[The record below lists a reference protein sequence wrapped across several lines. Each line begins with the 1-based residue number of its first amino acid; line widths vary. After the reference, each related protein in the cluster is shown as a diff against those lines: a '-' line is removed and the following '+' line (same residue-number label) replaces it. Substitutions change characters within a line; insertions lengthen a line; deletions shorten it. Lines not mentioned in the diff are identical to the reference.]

1 MKLKRKMWIGIA
13 AAGFVVAAAGGIAV
27 IWSLNK
33 NSVPKPPS
41 PPVYYF
47 AKEDNISSLTEVV
60 GERVFEEINPVD
72 AGDGGES
79 TGAAEETAV
88 RSDTMDRGGAET
100 QEETGAQEETAGQEE
115 TGTQEE
121 TAGEEREQYR
131 YYPAEDAAA
140 DLQAYKEYL
149 MQEKHFIEPA
159 IEEEDDKGETKEE
172 EKEEDSGEL
181 RCILAGPSSDEN
193 SYLEITLTAGQTAC
207 TVTAV
212 KKGEAWNSY
221 VARLYEEEKKKVQKQ
236 PEEPIS
242 TRQIAED
249 TVRGMSQ
256 GQLALSEPVKNYE
269 FITNPG
275 LIMVEGTNY
284 YRISAY
290 KKQENGTLSYECAYL
305 MDFDSGDVGYKYDDV
320 TEALEPLG

>member
-1 MKLKRKMWIGIA
+1 M
-13 AAGFVVAAAGGIAV
+13 VAAGGIAV

-41 PPVYYF
+41 PPAYYF

-72 AGDGGES
+72 DGDGES
-79 TGAAEETAV
+79 TAAPEETTGQA
-88 RSDTMDRGGAET
+88 DTA
-100 QEETGAQEETAGQEE
+100 APEETAGQAD
-115 TGTQEE
+115 
-121 TAGEEREQYR
+121 TAALDGEEREEYH
-131 YYPAEDAAA
+131 YYPTEDAAA
-140 DLQAYKEYL
+140 DLQAYKDYL

-159 IEEEDDKGETKEE
+159 AED
-172 EKEEDSGEL
+172 EDMEDTTTEDPVEI

-193 SYLEITLTAGQTAC
+193 SYLEITLAAGQTAC
-207 TVTAV
+207 TITAV
-212 KKGEAWNSY
+212 KKDEAWDGY

-236 PEEPIS
+236 PEETIS

-256 GQLALSEPVKNYE
+256 GQLALPEPVKNYE

-275 LIMVEGTNY
+275 LIMVDGTNY
-284 YRISAY
+284 YRVSAY

-305 MDFDSGDVGYKYDDV
+305 MDFASGDVSYKFDDV